1 VARPKKETPGSTTRL
16 IIDHVHRRLG
26 DAGVEVLLDRAG
38 LAGALDQLLDE
49 RRWLSYDE
57 RIAMFEAAAG
67 LLDDPAVAERVG
79 ESILDSPI
87 GELVPVLR
95 ALGGPGPALERIT
108 DASDAFSPHADM
120 RLLALDERHAD
131 IEFRLHEGL
140 EPSPH
145 DCGFARGILSQIGP
159 VFGLPPAEVEQRAC
173 RALGDE
179 SCLIRVSW
187 APPPRPRR
195 LARRA
200 RREHLR
206 GLTARFWELESA
218 TPGLV
223 SDGDPSAVLD
233 TIAARAADAVG
244 ASGHVLVLTDPD
256 GATPRVTR
264 HGLVGDTAALVDDI
278 FQDLVEKGDDRRLV
292 VALESERRRYGH
304 LVLLFDTEQEHLPE
318 TRTIVEAHARHVA
331 VALDAAHA
339 IRAAQVREETASV
352 LLHLAR
358 SLSELTTVADVAS
371 RLAAAVPTIT
381 GAEQAAVLLL
391 DRETEMLRVQAAV
404 GISPE
409 LQLEVD
415 ELAVPAADVG
425 ADLPPD
431 VEESPSVITR
441 SVAQGM
447 IADLMARHG
456 HHAIALVPVRLR
468 GELRGMITCGWIDG
482 VLGERAV
489 LDERLQALADQAA
502 TALENATLLEQ
513 VRHQALHDG
522 LTGLPNQTLFADRV
536 MTEIRRAKRNGSRLA
551 VGVLDLDR
559 FKTVND
565 SLGHAAGDVL
575 LAQVAERLLSV
586 MRAPDTIARMGG
598 DEFTLLLPD
607 VGECGE
613 HAAADRIL
621 EAFVPPFDIEGHRLR
636 VSPSIG
642 LAAYPDDGETF
653 AQLFKCADVAM
664 YRAKEKGRNTWAS
677 YASGMAERTYDRLT
691 LEADLYRAL
700 QRRELRVAYQPIARL
715 ADGHVIGTEA
725 LVRWAHPTLGLL
737 LPGEFLPIAEDLG
750 LMAEVDGWVLRHA
763 CLELGAAAAK
773 GVEVGRVAVNLS
785 ARTLLHPALERLVG
799 DALAAGGIEPARLVV
814 EVSEEITADPS
825 GAVSDA
831 LRALRTLGVRVA
843 LDDFGRGHSSLG
855 RLEQLPIDQ
864 LKVDAIFLG
873 AIHSPDAPA
882 PVAEAIVA
890 MGKGLGLEV
899 LAEGVETEEQR
910 AFVTRVGFDLAQ
922 GWAFGRPTAGVDYA
936 GASSRTA

>member
-1 VARPKKETPGSTTRL
+1 
-16 IIDHVHRRLG
+16 
-26 DAGVEVLLDRAG
+26 
-38 LAGALDQLLDE
+38 
-49 RRWLSYDE
+49 
-57 RIAMFEAAAG
+57 
-67 LLDDPAVAERVG
+67 
-79 ESILDSPI
+79 
-87 GELVPVLR
+87 
-95 ALGGPGPALERIT
+95 
-108 DASDAFSPHADM
+108 
-120 RLLALDERHAD
+120 
-131 IEFRLHEGL
+131 
-140 EPSPH
+140 
-145 DCGFARGILSQIGP
+145 
-159 VFGLPPAEVEQRAC
+159 
-173 RALGDE
+173 
-179 SCLIRVSW
+179 
-187 APPPRPRR
+187 
-195 LARRA
+195 
-200 RREHLR
+200 
-206 GLTARFWELESA
+206 
-218 TPGLV
+218 
-223 SDGDPSAVLD
+223 
-233 TIAARAADAVG
+233 
-244 ASGHVLVLTDPD
+244 
-256 GATPRVTR
+256 
-264 HGLVGDTAALVDDI
+264 
-278 FQDLVEKGDDRRLV
+278 
-292 VALESERRRYGH
+292 
-304 LVLLFDTEQEHLPE
+304 
-318 TRTIVEAHARHVA
+318 
-331 VALDAAHA
+331 
-339 IRAAQVREETASV
+339 
-352 LLHLAR
+352 
-358 SLSELTTVADVAS
+358 
-371 RLAAAVPTIT
+371 
-381 GAEQAAVLLL
+381 
-391 DRETEMLRVQAAV
+391 
-404 GISPE
+404 
-409 LQLEVD
+409 
-415 ELAVPAADVG
+415 
-425 ADLPPD
+425 
-431 VEESPSVITR
+431 
-441 SVAQGM
+441 
-447 IADLMARHG
+447 
-456 HHAIALVPVRLR
+456 
-468 GELRGMITCGWIDG
+468 
-482 VLGERAV
+482 
-489 LDERLQALADQAA
+489 
-502 TALENATLLEQ
+502 
-513 VRHQALHDG
+513 
-522 LTGLPNQTLFADRV
+522 
-536 MTEIRRAKRNGSRLA
+536 
-551 VGVLDLDR
+551 
-559 FKTVND
+559 
-565 SLGHAAGDVL
+565 
-575 LAQVAERLLSV
+575 
-586 MRAPDTIARMGG
+586 MGG

-831 LRALRTLGVRVA
+831 LRALRALGVRVA